1 MGRYEEIILKAL
13 NEGGPCL
20 RLTDIAEYVAKQLNK
35 DKQAVI
41 NTVSKE
47 LVRLAE
53 RGKVKKQGWGTYCL
67 PQASEEREEGVAV
80 TPSTK
85 VAVRPLEVPIPT
97 LYVPSDTYYSLISDP
112 KGRMALRRLANML
125 YAKALELYPDEEIC
139 CLEIEEYGS
148 KFRAYAI
155 TKDLFYLPLGEL
167 DIQGSIGSGRS
178 HRDSV
183 ATKQATG

>member
-1 MGRYEEIILKAL
+1 MGRYEEVILKAL

-53 RGKVKKQGWGTYCL
+53 RGKVKREGWGTYCL
-67 PQASEEREEGVAV
+67 QEANVKEETAIPV
-80 TPSTK
+80 PK

-97 LYVPSDTYYSLISDP
+97 LYVPKDAYYSLISNP
-112 KGRMALRRLANML
+112 EGRMALRRLADAL

-155 TKDLFYLPLGEL
+155 TKDLFYLPLGEFEL
-167 DIQGSIGSGRS
+167 AQSGVS
-178 HRDSV
+178 DSNVTGRRVV
-183 ATKQATG
+183 AKQAAR